1 MTRRFTWALIL
12 VGLAVFLAAAAGLGV
27 RSSHQARL
35 TGDEPHYLLTALSL
49 AEDHDLNVADEY
61 AAERYRPFHE
71 ISLDPQARPLGDGRL
86 VEPHDPLLSLL
97 LAAPASLGGWV
108 AVKLTLAALAGALA
122 ASVLW
127 IAVVRFEAPQ
137 PGSVAVVLVF
147 GLSAPLA
154 VYGAQIYPEIPAA
167 LAVTLAIGALT
178 GPLRRGGLVT
188 VGAAVI
194 ALPWLS
200 VKYVPIAGVL
210 ALLTLFRLLR
220 QGRRRGAIGL
230 AGMLALA
237 GAGFLVGHQVWYGG
251 WTPYAAGSHFAG
263 AGELSVLGT
272 DPNLWGRSLRLI
284 GLMVD
289 RTFGL
294 AAWQPAW
301 LFVLPAAAALA
312 LIRPPGWGAL
322 VLLLAVGWLNATFL
336 ALTMH
341 GWWWPGRQVVAVLPA
356 GVAAVAW
363 WVGQRPRRPLLVVE
377 VGALGLLA
385 HAWVVWE
392 GSVGGL
398 TWAVD
403 FFETSNPWYR
413 AWRLLLPD
421 YRNVSATTWALH
433 ALWTGLVGALVLWG
447 ARSRLPSPRRGGTG
461 VGEDLAPTSP

>member
-1 MTRRFTWALIL
+1 
-12 VGLAVFLAAAAGLGV
+12 GLEV
-27 RSSHQARL
+27 RSSYGARL

-49 AEDHDLNVADEY
+49 AEDRDLNVADEY

-71 ISLDPQARPLGDGRL
+71 VRLLPQGRSLGDGAA
-86 VEPHDPLLSLL
+86 VEPHDPLLPLL
-97 LAAPASLGGWV
+97 LAVPAFLGGWV
-108 AVKLTLAALAGALA
+108 AAKLTLAVLAGALA
-122 ASVLW
+122 AGVLW
-127 IAVVRFEAPQ
+127 IAVARFQAPLSA
-137 PGSVAVVLVF
+137 SVAVVLTF

-154 VYGAQIYPEIPAA
+154 VYGTQVYPEIPAA

-178 GPLRRGGLVT
+178 GPLHRGGLVT
-188 VGAAVI
+188 VGTAVV

-200 VKYVPIAGVL
+200 IKYGPIAGAL
-210 ALLTLFRLLR
+210 ALLALLRLLR
-220 QGRRRGAIGL
+220 QARRRSALGL

-237 GAGFLVGHQVWYGG
+237 GAMFLVGHRVWYGG

-263 AGELSVLGT
+263 AGELAALGT

-301 LFVLPAAAALA
+301 LLVLPATAALVVA
-312 LIRPPGWGAL
+312 RPPGWGVP

-356 GVAAVAW
+356 GMVAVARW
-363 WVGQRPRRPLLVVE
+363 TGRRPRRPLLVVG
-377 VGALGLLA
+377 VGALGLLTYA
-385 HAWVVWE
+385 QVAWE

-421 YRNVSATTWALH
+421 YRNFSGATWALH
-433 ALWTGLVGALVLWG
+433 GLWIALATALVLREARRPADVG
-447 ARSRLPSPRRGGTG
+447 A
-461 VGEDLAPTSP
+461 DLVPTSR